1 MRSFII
7 SLFLIAS
14 LSFIYGQKNSI
25 EKQKAYEQISTY
37 NDVYFKFN
45 ITSKAELSQLPRYI
59 SVDNV
64 VGNTVYAYVHKKH
77 FDEFLAL
84 NLPFEVISK
93 TSGTKALTMATTVA
107 QMANWDR
114 YPTYSVYVQMM
125 QNYAT
130 NYPNL
135 CKLDTIGTTQNGRLM
150 LVLKITD
157 NPNTAEGE
165 PRVFFTGTMH
175 GDETTGGV
183 LLLRLADYLL
193 TNYNTSP
200 RVKDIVDNEEIW
212 INPFSNP
219 DGTYAGGDNTVANA
233 TRELANGV
241 DPNRNYPNP
250 VQGQHPDGES
260 WAPETI
266 AMMNFGAAHNFTMSM
281 NTHGGAEVFN
291 YPFDSWTSAEKTH
304 ADDSW
309 WQYVGHEYADTV
321 FLYSPST
328 YMKGVSSNGITEG
341 ADWYYAY
348 GSRQD
353 YYTYYLLGREVTVEL
368 SNTKLL
374 DVAQLP
380 NHWNYN
386 YRSFLNYARQA
397 KYGIHGVVTDACTGQ
412 PIKAKIFIVSHDRDS
427 SHVYS
432 SLPVGDYHRPIL
444 AGTYSMTVSAP
455 GYQSQTI
462 NNITVANKTTVIR
475 DIALTPLPPVADFSA
490 DVTSGCHATIH
501 FTNQSQAPAGST
513 FLWDFG
519 DGQTSTDENPVHT
532 YANSGTYTVSL
543 TVTNSCTGNATKTR
557 SNYITITLPSV
568 PVANNI
574 NICGSGLANFFA
586 TASGTVYWYD
596 APQGGNQLGT
606 GNTYT
611 TNVSQT
617 TTVYAENHTPAPSI
631 FGGDNR
637 YNSSGGFLSS
647 STAHYLIFDC
657 YEPATLVSVKVNAQ
671 SQGSRTIQLQNA
683 NGTVLQ
689 SVTVSLPAG
698 VSTVTLNFNLPV
710 ANGLRLVGPTNAAL
724 YRNNTGSTYPY
735 NIGTIISI
743 TGNSANDLNYYYY
756 FYNWEVRGSDCISA
770 RVPVTANVF
779 TPPIANAGQDSQ
791 IASGT
796 SAQLNGIAT
805 NGSGNYSYHWEP
817 ANLVNNAN
825 IANPTTVNLTQNQ
838 PFVLTVTDLVS
849 GCSSSDTIVITVSS
863 NVLTVNINPS
873 STSVCPG
880 ESVILNTQV
889 TGGTGNYT
897 YTWESN
903 PSGFYSSVANP
914 TVNPMTN
921 TTYYV
926 TVSDG
931 FIQGT
936 ASVNLTILPM
946 AQASFTYSINQL
958 DVNFTN
964 TSINA
969 NIYNWSFGDGMYSN
983 VANPIHSYSAA
994 GDYVVTLI
1002 ATNSCG
1008 SDTISQMIHVE
1019 ASGIENVEM
1028 AMVNLYPN
1036 PVKDVLTIE
1045 FDNAVK
1051 SEIAIYTLDG
1061 RFVLKNTFN
1070 SKNCSINL
1078 QNLEQGAY
1086 IIEVQ
1091 SLNGIEKKIFVK
1103 E

>member
-1 MRSFII
+1 M
-7 SLFLIAS
+7 
-14 LSFIYGQKNSI
+14 
-25 EKQKAYEQISTY
+25 
-37 NDVYFKFN
+37 
-45 ITSKAELSQLPRYI
+45 
-59 SVDNV
+59 
-64 VGNTVYAYVHKKH
+64 
-77 FDEFLAL
+77 
-84 NLPFEVISK
+84 
-93 TSGTKALTMATTVA
+93 
-107 QMANWDR
+107 
-114 YPTYSVYVQMM
+114 
-125 QNYAT
+125 
-130 NYPNL
+130 
-135 CKLDTIGTTQNGRLM
+135 
-150 LVLKITD
+150 
-157 NPNTAEGE
+157 
-165 PRVFFTGTMH
+165 
-175 GDETTGGV
+175 
-183 LLLRLADYLL
+183 
-193 TNYNTSP
+193 
-200 RVKDIVDNEEIW
+200 
-212 INPFSNP
+212 
-219 DGTYAGGDNTVANA
+219 
-233 TRELANGV
+233 
-241 DPNRNYPNP
+241 
-250 VQGQHPDGES
+250 
-260 WAPETI
+260 
-266 AMMNFGAAHNFTMSM
+266 
-281 NTHGGAEVFN
+281 
-291 YPFDSWTSAEKTH
+291 
-304 ADDSW
+304 
-309 WQYVGHEYADTV
+309 
-321 FLYSPST
+321 
-328 YMKGVSSNGITEG
+328 
-341 ADWYYAY
+341 
-348 GSRQD
+348 
-353 YYTYYLLGREVTVEL
+353 
-368 SNTKLL
+368 
-374 DVAQLP
+374 
-380 NHWNYN
+380 
-386 YRSFLNYARQA
+386 
-397 KYGIHGVVTDACTGQ
+397 
-412 PIKAKIFIVSHDRDS
+412 
-427 SHVYS
+427 
-432 SLPVGDYHRPIL
+432 
-444 AGTYSMTVSAP
+444 
-455 GYQSQTI
+455 
-462 NNITVANKTTVIR
+462 
-475 DIALTPLPPVADFSA
+475 
-490 DVTSGCHATIH
+490 
-501 FTNQSQAPAGST
+501 
-513 FLWDFG
+513 
-519 DGQTSTDENPVHT
+519 
-532 YANSGTYTVSL
+532 
-543 TVTNSCTGNATKTR
+543 
-557 SNYITITLPSV
+557 
-568 PVANNI
+568 
-574 NICGSGLANFFA
+574 
-586 TASGTVYWYD
+586 
-596 APQGGNQLGT
+596 
-606 GNTYT
+606 
-611 TNVSQT
+611 
-617 TTVYAENHTPAPSI
+617 
-631 FGGDNR
+631 
-637 YNSSGGFLSS
+637 
-647 STAHYLIFDC
+647 
-657 YEPATLVSVKVNAQ
+657 
-671 SQGSRTIQLQNA
+671 
-683 NGTVLQ
+683 LQ

-779 TPPIANAGQDSQ
+779 TTPIANAGQDSQ

-849 GCSSSDTIVITVSS
+849 GCSSSDTVVITVSS

-873 STSVCPG
+873 STSVCQG

-946 AQASFTYSINQL
+946 AQASFTYSLNQL

-1008 SDTISQMIHVE
+1008 SDTISQTIHVE

>member
-1 MRSFII
+1 MKSFII
-7 SLFLIAS
+7 GLFLVAS
-14 LSFIYGQKNSI
+14 FSFIYGQKNNI
-25 EKQKAYEQISTY
+25 EKQKAYEQINTY
-37 NDVYFKFN
+37 NDVYFKFKV
-45 ITSKAELSQLPRYI
+45 SSREELNVLPLFI

-64 VGNTVYAYVHKKH
+64 IGNTVYAYVHKKH
-77 FDEFLAL
+77 FDKLLAL
-84 NLPFEVISK
+84 NLPFEVVSK
-93 TSGTKALTMATTVA
+93 TSESKALTMATTVA

-125 QNYAT
+125 QNYAA
-130 NYPNL
+130 NYSNL
-135 CKLDTIGTTQNGRLM
+135 CKLDTIGTSQNGRLL

-157 NPNTAEGE
+157 NPSLAEGE
-165 PRVFFTGTMH
+165 PRVFFSGTMH
-175 GDETTGGV
+175 GDEITGGV

-200 RVKDIVDNEEIW
+200 RVREIVDNEEIW
-212 INPFSNP
+212 INPFANP

-241 DPNRNYPNP
+241 DPNRNFPNP

-260 WAPETI
+260 WAPETV

-291 YPFDSWTSAEKTH
+291 YPWDSWTSAEKTH
-304 ADDSW
+304 ADDNW
-309 WQYVGHEYADTV
+309 WQYIGHEYADTV
-321 FLYSPST
+321 FVYSPSS
-328 YMKGVSSNGITEG
+328 YMRGVSSNGITEG
-341 ADWYYAY
+341 ADWYYAF

-353 YYTYYLLGREVTVEL
+353 YFTYYLLGREVTLEI

-374 DVAQLP
+374 DAAQLP

-397 KYGIHGVVTDACTGQ
+397 KYGIHGVVTDACSGQ
-412 PIKAKIFIVSHDRDS
+412 PVKAKIFIVSHDRDS

-432 SLPVGDYHRPIL
+432 SLPVGDYHRPIY

-462 NNITVANKTTVIR
+462 NNISVTNKTTVVR
-475 DIALTPLPPVADFSA
+475 DILLTPLPPVADFVA
-490 DVTSGCHATIH
+490 DVTSGCNATIH
-501 FTNQSQAPAGST
+501 FTNQSQAPVGSS

-532 YANSGTYTVSL
+532 YTNSGTYTVTL
-543 TVTNSCTGNATKTR
+543 TVQNSCTGNATKTR
-557 SNYITITLPSV
+557 TNYITITLPSS
-568 PVANNI
+568 PVVNNI
-574 NICGSGLANFFA
+574 NLCGSGIANYSA

-596 APQGGNQLGT
+596 APQGGNQLAT
-606 GNTYT
+606 GNTYS
-611 TNVSQT
+611 TNISQT
-617 TTVYAENHTPAPSI
+617 TTVYAENHTPAPSVY
-631 FGGDNR
+631 GGDNR

-657 YEPATLVSVKVNAQ
+657 YEPATLVSVQVNAQ

-683 NGTVLQ
+683 SGSVLQ

-698 VSTVTLNFNLPV
+698 LSTVTLNFNLPV

-724 YRNNTGSTYPY
+724 YRNNSGSSYPY
-735 NIGTIISI
+735 HIGNIISI
-743 TGNSANDLNYYYY
+743 TGNSANDLGYYYY
-756 FYNWEVRGSDCISA
+756 FYNWEVKGSDCISP

-779 TPPIANAGQDSQ
+779 NLPIANAGQDIQ

-796 SAQLNGIAT
+796 SAQLNATAT

-838 PFVLTVTDLVS
+838 TFVLTVTDLVS
-849 GCSSSDTIVITVSS
+849 GCVSHDTILITVSS
-863 NVLTVNINPS
+863 NILTVNIIPS
-873 STSVCPG
+873 STSVCQG
-880 ESVILNTQV
+880 ENVILNTQV
-889 TGGTGNYT
+889 TGGNGNYT

-903 PSGFYSSVANP
+903 PTGFSSSLSNP
-914 TVNPMTN
+914 VVSPLTS
-921 TTYYV
+921 TTYVV

-936 ASVNLTILPM
+936 ASVNINVLPLP
-946 AQASFTYSINQL
+946 QASFSYAVNQL

-964 TSINA
+964 SSLNA
-969 NIYNWSFGDGMYSN
+969 NSYNWAYGDGMFSN
-983 VANPIHSYSAA
+983 AVNPIHTYASN
-994 GDYVVTLI
+994 GDYIVTLI
-1002 ATNSCG
+1002 ATNDCG
-1008 SDTISQMIHVE
+1008 SDTISQTIHVE
-1019 ASGIENVEM
+1019 ASGIENNDF
-1028 AMVNLYPN
+1028 ARTNIYPN
-1036 PVKDVLTIE
+1036 PVHNILTI
-1045 FDNAVK
+1045 DLVHPMQTK
-1051 SEIAIYTLDG
+1051 MTIYTIDG
-1061 RFVLKNTFN
+1061 RFVMQDTFN
-1070 SKNCSINL
+1070 SEKCYMNVEK
-1078 QNLEQGAY
+1078 LEQGAY
-1086 IIEVQ
+1086 IIEIQ
-1091 SLNGIEKKIFVK
+1091 TLNGTYKKIFVK